1 MIHFFIKEASYMK
14 NKPVCY
20 VPGIKNPEIYSGTP
34 TFMGLPKIQAKAELP
49 GHDVVF
55 LGVPWEGICTW
66 GNYTMCE
73 MATKTIRTA
82 SVRYSGFLPEL
93 DIDIFDHLSGGD
105 YGDTAVR
112 NGDYDFTFAAMG
124 QRYGEILDAGCFPVV
139 FGGDHS
145 ITYPLMKEQV
155 SRKPGKIGLIHFDAH
170 MDNMDTFGEEKLAR
184 CCPMHRIYEME
195 GFDPTKMV
203 TLGIRGPRNHYGAL
217 AEAKKYGVRV
227 MTMMDIR
234 RMGYMEAIQ
243 KAIAIASE
251 GTEGFYVTVCSDA
264 LDVAFN
270 PAGAPDPCGLTTWEL
285 GMMLHQCGLNGACAL
300 DYVEIYYGADPGMLS
315 SHNAVWM
322 SLYLLAG
329 VAQRRTGK

>member
-1 MIHFFIKEASYMK
+1 M
-14 NKPVCY
+14 
-20 VPGIKNPEIYSGTP
+20 
-34 TFMGLPKIQAKAELP
+34 
-49 GHDVVF
+49 
-55 LGVPWEGICTW
+55 
-66 GNYTMCE
+66 
-73 MATKTIRTA
+73 
-82 SVRYSGFLPEL
+82 RYSGFLPEL

-227 MTMMDIR
+227 
-234 RMGYMEAIQ
+234 
-243 KAIAIASE
+243 
-251 GTEGFYVTVCSDA
+251 
-264 LDVAFN
+264 
-270 PAGAPDPCGLTTWEL
+270 
-285 GMMLHQCGLNGACAL
+285 
-300 DYVEIYYGADPGMLS
+300 
-315 SHNAVWM
+315 
-322 SLYLLAG
+322 
-329 VAQRRTGK
+329 

>member
-1 MIHFFIKEASYMK
+1 
-14 NKPVCY
+14 
-20 VPGIKNPEIYSGTP
+20 
-34 TFMGLPKIQAKAELP
+34 
-49 GHDVVF
+49 
-55 LGVPWEGICTW
+55 
-66 GNYTMCE
+66 
-73 MATKTIRTA
+73 
-82 SVRYSGFLPEL
+82 
-93 DIDIFDHLSGGD
+93 
-105 YGDTAVR
+105 
-112 NGDYDFTFAAMG
+112 
-124 QRYGEILDAGCFPVV
+124 
-139 FGGDHS
+139 
-145 ITYPLMKEQV
+145 MKEQV

-243 KAIAIASE
+243 EAIAIASE

-329 VAQRRTGK
+329 VAQRRMGK